1 MIKVNV
7 CVPVIGILCFITIET
22 IEAAKCLQDAQRL
35 CQEESAGLID
45 AGRQQSGVCSAYA
58 DYEDCIRTSIEKLR
72 CRLLPSEAEL
82 HETDITNVYTKYPY
96 QCTKTQNG
104 WIAALTARSSAPG
117 LLLSNP
123 IPWFLLAISSWL

>member
-7 CVPVIGILCFITIET
+7 CVPLIGILCFITIET
-22 IEAAKCLQDAQRL
+22 IEAAKY
-35 CQEESAGLID
+35 
-45 AGRQQSGVCSAYA
+45 AGRQQRGVCSAYA
-58 DYEDCIRTSIEKLR
+58 DYEDCIRTSIGKLR